1 MLLERDF
8 ELHALE
14 SAVQAAHD
22 GRGRAVLIEGVA
34 GTGKTSLV
42 AAAREL
48 AADAGVTILAA
59 RGSEPEREFGFGLL
73 RQMFEQRLSRSS
85 SAERDAL
92 LAGAA
97 HPAGRVLAQAEP
109 MDGTFSDGFATLH
122 AVHWLTLNMAE
133 HGPLMLVADDAHWAD
148 LSSLRA
154 LSYVAG
160 RIADAPVLLL
170 VAFRPT
176 EPGSPEEALD
186 SLRAEPHA
194 LKLYPRAL
202 TTPAVERLVRAHLD
216 GADPAIAGAVLE
228 VTGGNPFL
236 VNELLTAV
244 QLGDGASSDL
254 PAAVRRVALAP
265 LGERVVRRVAR
276 AGEGAAALTAAM
288 AVIGA
293 EGSLSQAAA
302 VAGVELGQAGAIAHR
317 LRRIDILAR
326 EDPFAFSHPLVQRSV
341 LDALPVSESK
351 SLHLAAARLLAD
363 EGASAEAVATQ
374 LAALPPAGSAEVAQ
388 ACLAAAHAASSRG
401 APPEAAHWLERALAE
416 GAPEPD
422 RATLLEALGMARSQL
437 RDPAAIAHLQEALEL
452 ARDVDARVRVSAALV
467 EILAHAGQWDLAME
481 EIQRRD
487 GDVRDASPEA
497 AAEFV
502 AVKTLLMINDPRFWE
517 QIERDRSALEQVV
530 QMPGWAPRALAAV
543 LASHSGFHGQVED
556 ARRLAN
562 RALADGCLF
571 AERGGSWASVH
582 ALVALITVGDHDQ
595 ALAAS
600 AKLQAAAAEQG
611 STFGLLVAAA
621 TRGWMEILRGNLPAG
636 EAAVRSAWEMANT
649 AELPMMAI
657 TGILYLQDAILER
670 PGHDD
675 LIALAESIEL
685 DPVFAQTANG
695 LYLLQPRGRFRLAA
709 GDREGAVA
717 DLRAALAVQIG
728 LGWGPTALPARSLLA
743 LALPAQQRDEAL
755 ELVSE
760 ELELARAAGVPRGMG
775 IALRAAGVLQGGQ
788 EGVRLLSQSA
798 ELLADAPARLEQ
810 ARSLVELGAA
820 LRSAN
825 RPADA
830 REQLSA
836 GADLAHRC
844 GALRLVARAQDEL
857 RATGAR
863 PRRVATTGAA
873 ALTPTERRVA
883 DLAAQGRSNADV
895 AQELFVSLKTVETHL
910 TNAYVKLN
918 LSGQGSRRR
927 LAAALDGDP
936 PMER

>member
-1 MLLERDF
+1 MLLERDS
-8 ELHALE
+8 ELRALE
-14 SAVQAAHD
+14 SAIQAACA

-42 AAAREL
+42 AAARAL
-48 AADAGVTILAA
+48 AADAGVTILDA
-59 RGSEPEREFGFGLL
+59 RGSDSEREFGFGLL

-85 SAERDAL
+85 PAERDAL

-97 HPAGRVLAQAEP
+97 RPAGRVLAQAAP
-109 MDGTFSDGFATLH
+109 VDGTVSDGFATLH

-133 HGPLMLVADDAHWAD
+133 RGPLMLVADDAHWAD

-176 EPGSPEEALD
+176 EPGAPEEALE
-186 SLRAEPHA
+186 SLRAEPDA

-202 TTPAVERLVRAHLD
+202 TKRAVERLVRAQVD
-216 GADPAIAGAVLE
+216 GADPALAGAVSE
-228 VTGGNPFL
+228 ATGGNPFL

-244 QLGDGASSDL
+244 QPGDEDDADL
-254 PAAVRRVALAP
+254 SAAVRRAALAP

-288 AVIGA
+288 AVIGS
-293 EGSLSQAAA
+293 ERPLSQAATI
-302 VAGVELGQAGAIAHR
+302 AGVERGQAGEIAHR
-317 LRRIDILAR
+317 LRRIEILAS
-326 EDPFAFSHPLVQRSV
+326 EDPFAFSHPLVQRSI
-341 LDALPVSESK
+341 LDALPASESRA
-351 SLHLAAARLLAD
+351 LHRAAAQLFAD
-363 EGASAEAVATQ
+363 EGASAEAVAAQ
-374 LAALPPAGSAEVAQ
+374 LAALPPAGSAEVAL
-388 ACLAAAHAASSRG
+388 ACLAAAHAAGSRG
-401 APPEAAHWLERALAE
+401 APPEAVHWLERALAE
-416 GAPEPD
+416 DAPEPP

-437 RDPAAIAHLQEALEL
+437 RDPVAISRLQEALEL
-452 ARDVDARVRVSAALV
+452 AQDADARVRISAALV
-467 EILAHAGQWDLAME
+467 EILGHAGLWGLAIE
-481 EIQRRD
+481 ELQRRA
-487 GDVRDASPEA
+487 GDVQDASLES
-497 AAEFV
+497 AAEFA
-502 AVKTLLMINDPRFWE
+502 AVKALLMVNDHRFWR
-517 QIERDRSALEQVV
+517 QIERERSALEQVV

-543 LASHSGFHGQVED
+543 LASHSALRGELVV
-556 ARRLAN
+556 ARRLADT
-562 RALADGCLF
+562 ALAEGALF

-582 ALVALITVGDHDQ
+582 ALSVLAMAGEYDE

-600 AKLQAAAAEQG
+600 DDLQAAAAEQG
-611 STFGLLVAAA
+611 STFGLLIAAGV
-621 TRGWMEILRGNLPAG
+621 RGWVEILRGNLPAG

-685 DPVFAQTANG
+685 DPAFAQTASG
-695 LYLLQPRGRFRLAA
+695 LYLLHPRGRFRLAA

-717 DLRAALAVQIG
+717 DLRAALAVQVG
-728 LGWGPTALPARSLLA
+728 LGWGPTALPTRSVLA

-760 ELELARAAGVPRGMG
+760 ELELAHAAGIPRGVG

-788 EGVRLLSQSA
+788 EGLDLLRQSA
-798 ELLADAPARLEQ
+798 EVLAAAPARLEQ

-825 RPADA
+825 RSADA

-844 GALRLVARAQDEL
+844 GAQRLVARAQDEL

-883 DLAAQGRSNADV
+883 DLAAQGRTNADI

-910 TNAYVKLN
+910 TNAYVKLG

-927 LAAALDGDP
+927 LAGALDG
-936 PMER
+936 

>member
-8 ELHALE
+8 ELRALE
-14 SAVQAAHD
+14 SAVQAARA

-42 AAAREL
+42 AAARGL
-48 AADAGVTILAA
+48 AADAGVTVLDA
-59 RGSEPEREFGFGLL
+59 RGSDSEREFGFGLL
-73 RQMFEQRLSRSS
+73 RQMFEQPLSRSS

-97 HPAGRVLAQAEP
+97 RPAGRVLAQAEP
-109 MDGTFSDGFATLH
+109 VDGTVSDGFATLH

-133 HGPLMLVADDAHWAD
+133 RRPLMLVADDAHWAD

-176 EPGSPEEALD
+176 EPGAPEEALE
-186 SLRAEPHA
+186 SLRAEPDA
-194 LKLYPRAL
+194 LKLYPKAL
-202 TTPAVERLVRAHLD
+202 TRGAVERLVGAQVD
-216 GADPAIAGAVLE
+216 GADPALAVAVIE
-228 VTGGNPFL
+228 ATGGNPFL

-244 QLGDGASSDL
+244 QPGDEDDPDL
-254 PAAVRRVALAP
+254 SAAVRHAALAP

-288 AVIGA
+288 AVIGS
-293 EGSLSQAAA
+293 EGSLSQAA
-302 VAGVELGQAGAIAHR
+302 VLAGVELGQAGEIAHR
-317 LRRIDILAR
+317 LRRIEILAS
-326 EDPFAFSHPLVQRSV
+326 EDPFAFSHPLVQRSI
-341 LDALPVSESK
+341 LDALPTTEFK
-351 SLHLAAARLLAD
+351 ALHLAAAQLLAD
-363 EGASAEAVATQ
+363 EGASAEAVAAQ

-388 ACLAAAHAASSRG
+388 ACLAAAHAAGSRG
-401 APPEAAHWLERALAE
+401 APPEAVHWLERALAE
-416 GAPEPD
+416 DAPEPP
-422 RATLLEALGMARSQL
+422 RAALLEALGIARSLL
-437 RDPAAIAHLQEALEL
+437 RDPAAISHLQEALEL
-452 ARDVDARVRVSAALV
+452 ARDSDARVRISAALV

-481 EIQRRD
+481 ELQRRA
-487 GDVRDASPEA
+487 GDVQDASPEA
-497 AAEFV
+497 AAEFA
-502 AVKTLLMINDPRFWE
+502 AVKTLLMVNDPRYLR
-517 QIERDRSALEQVV
+517 QVERDRSALEEVV

-543 LASHSGFHGQVED
+543 LASHSGLHGQVVD
-556 ARRLAN
+556 ARRLAD
-562 RALADGCLF
+562 RALADGRLF

-582 ALVALITVGDHDQ
+582 AVSGLVTAGDYAE

-600 AKLQAAAAEQG
+600 AELQTAAAEQG
-611 STFGLLVAAA
+611 STFGLLIAAA
-621 TRGWMEILRGNLPAG
+621 TRGWVEILRGNLPAG

-685 DPVFAQTANG
+685 DPVFAQTASG
-695 LYLLQPRGRFRLAA
+695 LYLFQPRGRFRLAA
-709 GDREGAVA
+709 GNRDGAVA
-717 DLRAALAVQIG
+717 DLRAALAVQVG
-728 LGWGPTALPARSLLA
+728 LGWGPTALPTRSLLA
-743 LALPAQQRDEAL
+743 LALPARQRDEAL
-755 ELVSE
+755 ELLSE
-760 ELELARAAGVPRGMG
+760 ELELARAASTPRGEG
-775 IALRAAGVLQGGQ
+775 IALRAAGVLRGGQ
-788 EGVRLLSQSA
+788 EGIDLLRQSA
-798 ELLADAPARLEQ
+798 EVLADAPARLEQ

-825 RPADA
+825 RSADA
-830 REQLSA
+830 RDQLSA

-844 GALRLVARAQDEL
+844 GAHRLVARAQDEL

-883 DLAAQGRSNADV
+883 DLAAQGRSNADI

-927 LAAALDGDP
+927 LAAALDGDSVL
-936 PMER
+936 ER